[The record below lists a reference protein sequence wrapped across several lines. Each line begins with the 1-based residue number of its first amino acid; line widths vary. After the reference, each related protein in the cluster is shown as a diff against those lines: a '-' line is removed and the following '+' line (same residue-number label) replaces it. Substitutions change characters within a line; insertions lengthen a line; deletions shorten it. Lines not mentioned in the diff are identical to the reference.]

1 MPELCAW
8 GKQFSGSF
16 ILLLKILLV
25 AKVYIAY
32 LKQKNVD
39 KFQIVKEKKGIK
51 NTVSYKLI
59 RYNLCPQI
67 GCKVWQSIDN
77 KA

>member
-32 LKQKNVD
+32 LKQKKNVD

-51 NTVSYKLI
+51 NTVSYKL
-59 RYNLCPQI
+59 
-67 GCKVWQSIDN
+67 
-77 KA
+77 

>member
-25 AKVYIAY
+25 AKVYTAY
-32 LKQKNVD
+32 LKQKNAD

-51 NTVSYKLI
+51 NTVSYKL
-59 RYNLCPQI
+59 
-67 GCKVWQSIDN
+67 
-77 KA
+77 

>member
-51 NTVSYKLI
+51 NTVSYKL
-59 RYNLCPQI
+59 
-67 GCKVWQSIDN
+67 
-77 KA
+77 